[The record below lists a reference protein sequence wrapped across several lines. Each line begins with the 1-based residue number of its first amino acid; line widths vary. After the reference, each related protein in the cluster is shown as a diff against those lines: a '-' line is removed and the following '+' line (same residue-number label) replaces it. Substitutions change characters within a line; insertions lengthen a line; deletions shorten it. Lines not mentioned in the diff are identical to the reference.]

1 MPEQPSPEQKPAED
15 AWTIGRLLNWTTDF
29 LKGKG
34 VESPRLE
41 AEVLLAYARG
51 SQRIQLYTAFEEPAS
66 DALREKFRALVKERA
81 AGKPVAY
88 LVGEK
93 EFYSLPFHV
102 TSDVL
107 IPRPET
113 EELVVRALDLAK
125 ETGKPS
131 LEIADV
137 GTGSGILAVCLAKHL
152 PQAALTAIEVSPKA
166 LEIASRNATRH
177 AVEDRIDFVESDLF
191 SKLDSSSKFDLI
203 VSNPPYVMSAELA
216 GLDVSVR
223 DYEPRLALDGG
234 EQGTDVITRLI
245 EQATERLNP
254 GGWLLMEIG
263 PSTAAATER
272 LVQAQD
278 GLSLQPTI
286 TDAANLPRI
295 VQAKSP
301 TA

>member
-41 AEVLLAYARG
+41 AEVLLAHARG

-93 EFYSLPFHV
+93 EFYSLPFLV

-113 EELVVRALDLAK
+113 EELVVRTLDLAK
-125 ETGKPS
+125 ETGKQS

-152 PQAALTAIEVSPKA
+152 SQAALTAIDVSPEA
-166 LEIASRNATRH
+166 LEIAARNAERH
-177 AVEDRIDFVESDLF
+177 NVQERIYFVESDLF

-203 VSNPPYVMSAELA
+203 VSNPPYVKSAELA
-216 GLDVSVR
+216 DLDVSVR
-223 DYEPRLALDGG
+223 EYEPRLALDGG
-234 EQGTDVITRLI
+234 EQGTDVTTRLI
-245 EQATERLNP
+245 EQAADRLNP
-254 GGWLLMEIG
+254 GGWLLIEIG

-272 LVQAQD
+272 LVEAQN
-278 GLSLQPTI
+278 GLNLQPTL

-295 VQAKSP
+295 VQAKRQ

>member
-41 AEVLLAYARG
+41 AEVLLAHARG

-93 EFYSLPFHV
+93 EFYSLPFLV

-125 ETGKPS
+125 ETGKQS
-131 LEIADV
+131 LAIADV

-152 PQAALTAIEVSPKA
+152 PQAALTAIDVSPKV
-166 LEIASRNATRH
+166 LEIAARNAERH
-177 AVEDRIDFVESDLF
+177 GVEERFHFVESDLF
-191 SKLDSSSKFDLI
+191 SKVDSSSKFDLI
-203 VSNPPYVMSAELA
+203 VSNPPYVKSAELA
-216 GLDVSVR
+216 DLDVSVR
-223 DYEPRLALDGG
+223 EYEPRLALDGG

-245 EQATERLNP
+245 EQAADRLNP
-254 GGWLLMEIG
+254 GGWLLIEIG

-272 LVQAQD
+272 LVEAQI
-278 GLSLQPTI
+278 GLSLQPTL

-295 VQAKSP
+295 VQAKRQ